1 MYPGVVIFGMGFYE
15 IFLIIAMLSALFIA
29 DQLGIKRGFSV
40 KLQKIVIVAAVGAL
54 VLGIVGAM
62 LFQAVYDWIKT
73 GVFNAFGSG
82 MTFYGGFIFGVLVF
96 LAVWFGGSRLI
107 KIGDEAVER
116 TGDMADIAACI
127 IPLAHAFGRLGCL
140 FAGCCHGKKTDA
152 WYGINMLTESGW
164 QKVVPVQL
172 FEAIFLFA
180 LSAVLFFLFFKRA
193 KMPKNERKGIWTL
206 PFLPVYAIVYGVWR
220 FLVEYA
226 RGDDRGASGI
236 SFLSPS
242 QLTAILLIVVGV
254 AYIVFVFYRVKA
266 EKNKKEE

>member
-1 MYPGVVIFGMGFYE
+1 
-15 IFLIIAMLSALFIA
+15 
-29 DQLGIKRGFSV
+29 
-40 KLQKIVIVAAVGAL
+40 
-54 VLGIVGAM
+54 
-62 LFQAVYDWIKT
+62 
-73 GVFNAFGSG
+73 
-82 MTFYGGFIFGVLVF
+82 
-96 LAVWFGGSRLI
+96 
-107 KIGDEAVER
+107 
-116 TGDMADIAACI
+116 
-127 IPLAHAFGRLGCL
+127 
-140 FAGCCHGKKTDA
+140 
-152 WYGINMLTESGW
+152 MLTESGW

-193 KMPKNERKGIWTL
+193 KMPKNERKGIWML

-220 FLVEYA
+220 FLVEYV

-254 AYIVFVFYRVKA
+254 AYILFVFYRVKA